1 MARRNRSIGR
11 KPGDT
16 QSGLWWQAGDMNDMS
31 YIQYYNKLT
40 ELSVSMFEWVN
51 LPDSMDARYL
61 ELALFYDG
69 HAVVFKDEVMGMLG
83 LRCMMTGTWDV
94 YKVPEQRRA
103 FAANGYTNEL
113 NPENSVIVWNN
124 FLRTNS
130 LLDVQLFATRL
141 ANIDRTIDVN
151 TRAQKTPVLI
161 QCDESQ
167 RLTLRNLYAMYDG
180 NTPFIF
186 GDKSLNRDSMKALRT
201 DAPFLGEDLYQLKTR
216 IWNEAMTYLGI
227 SAVNV
232 VKKERL
238 LADEVTRNEGGM
250 IASRYSRL
258 EMRRSACRQINKMFG
273 TDIWCNYRQDFRTAA
288 DEPVDDD
295 TLGGTNTSEN
305 MGNPS
310 RDAGGA
316 KDGEVHD

>member
-1 MARRNRSIGR
+1 MARRNRGTGR
-11 KPGDT
+11 KHGDS
-16 QSGLWWQAGDMNDMS
+16 QSALWWQAGDLNDMS
-31 YIQYYNKLT
+31 YLQYYNKLT

-51 LPDSMDARYL
+51 LPDTMDARFL

-83 LRCMMTGTWDV
+83 LRCMMSGMWDV
-94 YKVPEQRRA
+94 YKVPESRRA
-103 FAANGYTNEL
+103 FAANGYANEL
-113 NPENSVIVWNN
+113 SPENSVIVWNN

-151 TRAQKTPVLI
+151 TMAQKTPVLI
-161 QCDESQ
+161 LCDENQ
-167 RLTLRNLYAMYDG
+167 RLTLRNLYSMYDG
-180 NTPFIF
+180 NVPFIF
-186 GDKSLNRDSMKALRT
+186 GDKSLNRDAIKAIRT
-201 DAPFLGEDLYQLKTR
+201 EAPFLGDDLYQLKTR

-238 LADEVTRNEGGM
+238 LSDEVTRNEGGM

-258 EMRRSACRQINKMFG
+258 EMRRQACRQINAMFG

-288 DEPVDDD
+288 NEPVDDD
-295 TLGGTNTSEN
+295 TLGGNDTSNN
-305 MGNPS
+305 MGRET
-310 RDAGGA
+310 RDAG
-316 KDGEVHD
+316 EVHNG